1 MKPLFFIFIFVQFS
15 LGIPKNI
22 QKKIDK
28 EVMSVFDLK
37 SFSKKAIII
46 DKEVSKELLVP
57 FNGSNFFEINVNDIE
72 NRVGAYYF
80 GSALG
85 KTDDFDFV
93 VIFDKEFII
102 KKIKVLAYREDYGME
117 IGSKRWLNQFNDI
130 KTGDQVEYQKD
141 IKAISGATLSARSM
155 TKAIND
161 LLKSLEILQN
171 KNLI

>member
-1 MKPLFFIFIFVQFS
+1 MKPLFFIFIFFQFL

-22 QKKIDK
+22 QKRIDK
-28 EVMSVFDLK
+28 EVLTVFDLK
-37 SFSKKAIII
+37 TYSKNAILI
-46 DKEVSKELLVP
+46 DEEVNKQLLIP
-57 FNGSNFFEINVNDIE
+57 FNEDNFFEISSNE
-72 NRVGAYYF
+72 NKIGAYYF

-93 VIFDKEFII
+93 VIFDNQFII
-102 KKIKVLAYREDYGME
+102 KKIKIVAYREDYGME
-117 IGSKRWLNQFNDI
+117 IGSKRWLNQFNDL
-130 KTGDQVEYQKD
+130 KKGDQVKYQKD

>member
-1 MKPLFFIFIFVQFS
+1 MKLLFFIFIFFQFS

-28 EVMSVFDLK
+28 EILNVFDLD
-37 SFSKKAIII
+37 SFSRNAIII
-46 DKEVSKELLVP
+46 NHEVRKALLISFKED
-57 FNGSNFFEINVNDIE
+57 NFFEINSNK
-72 NRVGAYYF
+72 NRIGAYYF

-93 VIFDKEFII
+93 VIFDKQFII

-117 IGSKRWLNQFNDI
+117 IGSKRWLNQFNDL
-130 KTGDQVEYQKD
+130 KKGDQVEYQKD

-155 TKAIND
+155 TKAINN
-161 LLKSLEILQN
+161 LLKSLKVLQN

>member
-1 MKPLFFIFIFVQFS
+1 MKSLFFIFIFTQS
-15 LGIPKNI
+15 LLGVPKNI
-22 QKKIDK
+22 QKRIDK
-28 EVMSVFDLK
+28 EVLTVFDLK
-37 SFSKKAIII
+37 TYSKNAILI
-46 DKEVSKELLVP
+46 DEEVNKQLLIP
-57 FNGSNFFEINVNDIE
+57 FNEDNFFEISSNE
-72 NRVGAYYF
+72 NKIGAYYF

-93 VIFDKEFII
+93 VIFDNQFII
-102 KKIKVLAYREDYGME
+102 KKIKVVAYREDYGME
-117 IGSKRWLNQFNDI
+117 IGSKRWLNQFNDL
-130 KTGDQVEYQKD
+130 KKGDQVKYQKD

>member
-1 MKPLFFIFIFVQFS
+1 MKLYFFIFIFFQFS
-15 LGIPKNI
+15 LGIPKSI

-28 EVMSVFDLK
+28 EILNVFDLD
-37 SFSKKAIII
+37 SYSRNAIII
-46 DKEVSKELLVP
+46 DKEASMDLFIP
-57 FNGSNFFEINVNDIE
+57 FNEDNFFEISSNE
-72 NRVGAYYF
+72 NKIGAYYF

-93 VIFDKEFII
+93 VIFDKQFII

-117 IGSKRWLNQFNDI
+117 IGSKRWLNQFNDL
-130 KTGDQVEYQKD
+130 KKGDKVEYQKD

>member
-1 MKPLFFIFIFVQFS
+1 MRSLFFIFIFFQFL

-28 EVMSVFDLK
+28 EILMIFDIK
-37 SFSKKAIII
+37 SYSKKAIIFDGEI
-46 DKEVSKELLVP
+46 NKDLLVS
-57 FNGSNFFEINVNDIE
+57 FDEDNLFEISGNGKNI
-72 NRVGAYYF
+72 GFYYF

-85 KTDDFDFV
+85 KMDEFDFV
-93 VIFDKEFII
+93 VIFDGNLII

-117 IGSKRWLNQFNDI
+117 IGSKRWLSQFNEL
-130 KTGDQVEYQKD
+130 KYGDQVTYQKE
-141 IKAISGATLSARSM
+141 IKAISGATISAKAM

-161 LLKSLEILQN
+161 LLKSISILQN

>member
-1 MKPLFFIFIFVQFS
+1 MKLYFFIFIFFQFS

-28 EVMSVFDLK
+28 EILNVFDLD
-37 SFSKKAIII
+37 SYSRNAIII
-46 DKEVSKELLVP
+46 DKEASKDLFIS
-57 FNGSNFFEINVNDIE
+57 FNEDNFFEIKSNK
-72 NRVGAYYF
+72 NRIGAYYF

-93 VIFDKEFII
+93 VIFDNQFII
-102 KKIKVLAYREDYGME
+102 KKIKVVAYREDYGME
-117 IGSKRWLNQFNDI
+117 IGSKRWLNQFNDL
-130 KTGDQVEYQKD
+130 KKGDQVEYQKD

-155 TKAIND
+155 TKAINN
-161 LLKSLEILQN
+161 LLKSMEILQN

>member
-1 MKPLFFIFIFVQFS
+1 M
-15 LGIPKNI
+15 GIPKNI

-28 EVMSVFDLK
+28 EILNVFDLD
-37 SFSKKAIII
+37 SFSRNAIII
-46 DKEVSKELLVP
+46 NHEVRKALLISFKED
-57 FNGSNFFEINVNDIE
+57 NFFEINSNKKRI
-72 NRVGAYYF
+72 GAYYF

-93 VIFDKEFII
+93 VIFDKQFII

-117 IGSKRWLNQFNDI
+117 IGSKRWLNQFNDL
-130 KTGDQVEYQKD
+130 KKGDQVEYQKD

-155 TKAIND
+155 TKAINN
-161 LLKSLEILQN
+161 LLKSLKVLQN